1 MSRKSGGAVD
11 EQEKF
16 KMYYDYREPVKNIPS
31 HRMLAIRRGE
41 TESVL
46 YFQIELDPQRPLDIV
61 KGKVHK
67 QPGDW
72 TPQLTLAI
80 EDAWKRLLNSSI
92 TSEVR
97 LELKQRAD
105 ADAIQVFRENL
116 QNLLLAAPA
125 GQLAVL
131 GLDPGIR
138 TGCKI
143 AVVDDTGK
151 FLGHDV
157 IYPFQTQE

>member
-1 MSRKSGGAVD
+1 
-11 EQEKF
+11 
-16 KMYYDYREPVKNIPS
+16 
-31 HRMLAIRRGE
+31 
-41 TESVL
+41 
-46 YFQIELDPQRPLDIV
+46 
-61 KGKVHK
+61 
-67 QPGDW
+67 
-72 TPQLTLAI
+72 

-92 TSEVR
+92 TSEIR
-97 LELKQRAD
+97 LDLKQKAD
-105 ADAIQVFRENL
+105 TDAIQVFRENL

-157 IYPFQTQE
+157 IYPFQPKNDIAGAERTLKTLIAKYNVRAMAIGNGTASRATDSFVRSFIQKESLSPIFSVVVNESGASIYSASD